1 MPHGL
6 LHVLVSLFT
15 TVPVPSYTMNHPL
28 PALEARP
35 AAVLAGILS
44 HLLFFKRGERQLHP
58 ERYLLTFLLAFACS
72 VLTLHHAEQLPLRA
86 TFQTTATFAGLYLAG
101 LYSSLI
107 VYRLLFNPLNKFPGP
122 FWARL
127 SSLHIAFRV
136 WNKKDFHMD
145 MLRLHQK
152 HGRIVRIGPNDLSII
167 DADCVQVVSSAQSKC
182 TRSIFYDQHL
192 PITSL
197 HVTRDAMEHA
207 QRRRVWSRAFS
218 DSALRGYE
226 SRVQKYNDLLLNHV
240 RISNGNAI
248 SPSNPPLLL
257 ADQVFCRQSNE
268 HDTVVQHL

>member
-86 TFQTTATFAGLYLAG
+86 AFQTTATFAGLYLAG

-107 VYRLLFNPLNKFPGP
+107 VYRLLFNPLNKFP
-122 FWARL
+122 ARSGRASRL
-127 SSLHIAFRV
+127 CTSHSACGT
-136 WNKKDFHMD
+136 KKPSTWTCS
-145 MLRLHQK
+145 
-152 HGRIVRIGPNDLSII
+152 V
-167 DADCVQVVSSAQSKC
+167 C
-182 TRSIFYDQHL
+182 TRNTVASF
-192 PITSL
+192 
-197 HVTRDAMEHA
+197 
-207 QRRRVWSRAFS
+207 
-218 DSALRGYE
+218 ALAPM
-226 SRVQKYNDLLLNHV
+226 
-240 RISNGNAI
+240 IC
-248 SPSNPPLLL
+248 PS
-257 ADQVFCRQSNE
+257 
-268 HDTVVQHL
+268 